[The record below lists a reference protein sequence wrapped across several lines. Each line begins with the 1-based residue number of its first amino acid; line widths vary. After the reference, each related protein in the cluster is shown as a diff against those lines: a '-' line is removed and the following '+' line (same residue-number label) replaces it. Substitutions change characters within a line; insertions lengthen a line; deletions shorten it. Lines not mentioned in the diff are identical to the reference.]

1 MSNGNLAVVL
11 HAHLPFVR
19 HPEHEVF
26 LEEDWL
32 FEAITETYVP
42 LILAFQRLV
51 RNRVT
56 SCLTLSVSP
65 TLAEMLADS
74 LLQFRY
80 LRYLESRIELSEQE
94 VSRTRHSPDF
104 HSLALMYRR
113 NFWEAYTLFQS
124 RYHGRLLDA
133 FTELQQEGILE
144 LITCPGTHPFMPFI
158 SREEVRNA
166 QLTMARGSHGQHF
179 GKQPRGLWL
188 AECGYE
194 PGMDTL
200 IKKAGFDY
208 FILDAHGLLF
218 GKPRPPHGVFAPV
231 KTPAGILSFGRDMES
246 SLQVWNSK
254 VGYPGDFNY
263 REFYRDL
270 GFEAPY
276 EYIRPFLHP
285 DGVRR
290 NVGIKYYRI
299 TGGNDL
305 SQRSPYDPQKAAVRA
320 FQHASHF
327 ITQRR
332 QQFDYLSRTLKV
344 KPLVVSPYDAEL
356 FGHWWHEGPVF
367 LEQVLLQA
375 GTRWPDIRLVSLSEA
390 AEEFSNPFPMQPT
403 GSSWGEEGY
412 YRVWLNQNNR
422 WIYKHQHWAERA
434 MVELA
439 DLFEDSGGL
448 VERGLNQAGR
458 ELLLAQSSDWAFHM
472 TYGNS
477 SGYAERRFTDHVAR
491 FQCLRKGLLHNQLNL
506 DFLGDLEGKDNLFG
520 NLNYRIFRSTSDK
533 DNRRDAG
540 KLPD

>member
-166 QLTMARGSHGQHF
+166 QLTMARGSHG
-179 GKQPRGLWL
+179 
-188 AECGYE
+188 
-194 PGMDTL
+194 
-200 IKKAGFDY
+200 
-208 FILDAHGLLF
+208 
-218 GKPRPPHGVFAPV
+218 
-231 KTPAGILSFGRDMES
+231 
-246 SLQVWNSK
+246 
-254 VGYPGDFNY
+254 
-263 REFYRDL
+263 
-270 GFEAPY
+270 
-276 EYIRPFLHP
+276 
-285 DGVRR
+285 
-290 NVGIKYYRI
+290 
-299 TGGNDL
+299 
-305 SQRSPYDPQKAAVRA
+305 
-320 FQHASHF
+320 
-327 ITQRR
+327 
-332 QQFDYLSRTLKV
+332 
-344 KPLVVSPYDAEL
+344 
-356 FGHWWHEGPVF
+356 
-367 LEQVLLQA
+367 
-375 GTRWPDIRLVSLSEA
+375 
-390 AEEFSNPFPMQPT
+390 
-403 GSSWGEEGY
+403 
-412 YRVWLNQNNR
+412 
-422 WIYKHQHWAERA
+422 
-434 MVELA
+434 
-439 DLFEDSGGL
+439 
-448 VERGLNQAGR
+448 
-458 ELLLAQSSDWAFHM
+458 
-472 TYGNS
+472 
-477 SGYAERRFTDHVAR
+477 
-491 FQCLRKGLLHNQLNL
+491 
-506 DFLGDLEGKDNLFG
+506 
-520 NLNYRIFRSTSDK
+520 
-533 DNRRDAG
+533 
-540 KLPD
+540 